1 MEQEQLLE
9 MIKDL
14 LTERLGPV
22 MERLEKIEDE
32 HKQML
37 HKEEVVERDVAEDRD
52 LERDEVEAE
61 GVEDKTE
68 EKKEEE
74 KTEAMEHGDKEDE
87 ESKMEE
93 GEEGEDDSELGMK
106 YKEMLEEC
114 ARLREEL
121 EGMKKESVMAEAA
134 VAELK
139 AEALKKDALHAVTA
153 DLADKPHLS
162 QMSERLVD
170 LYMNDKD
177 LYADILNI
185 KGSEGL
191 SSLSQRSTK
200 GLAPVSTK
208 KVDIY
213 EEAFRLQAAEGIS
226 YADAISKLTEG

>member
-1 MEQEQLLE
+1 MENDQLLD

-22 MERLEKIEDE
+22 MERLEKLEAMASDSE
-32 HKQML
+32 K
-37 HKEEVVERDVAEDRD
+37 KEEVIERDTAEDRD

-61 GVEDKTE
+61 GVQDKEE
-68 EKKEEE
+68 EKKEDDSEMMEAEGEE
-74 KTEAMEHGDKEDE
+74 KPE

-93 GEEGEDDSELGMK
+93 EEKEGDSELGYK

-121 EGMKKESVMAEAA
+121 EGMKKDSVMAEATI
-134 VAELK
+134 AELK
-139 AEALKKDALHAVTA
+139 AEAVKKDAEAHVTA

-170 LYMNDKD
+170 LYVNDKD
-177 LYADILNI
+177 LYNDIVNI
-185 KGSEGL
+185 KGGGM

-200 GLAPVSTK
+200 GLAPVATK

-213 EEAFRLQAAEGIS
+213 DEAFRLQAAEGIS
-226 YADAISKLTEG
+226 YADAIQKLTQA